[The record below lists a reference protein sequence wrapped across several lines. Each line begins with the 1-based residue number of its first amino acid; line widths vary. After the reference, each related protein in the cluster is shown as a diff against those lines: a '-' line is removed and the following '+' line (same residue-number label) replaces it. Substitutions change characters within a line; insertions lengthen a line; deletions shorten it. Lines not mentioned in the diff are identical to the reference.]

1 MSYQNLEI
9 AIEDHVATVTLARTD
24 SMNALS
30 LSFTAEIAK
39 AFRELGAND
48 EVRAIVLASKAK
60 AFCAGLDLKEF
71 AAIGMKGTAKSSLE
85 FPEKLRAL
93 FESCDGIEAC
103 PKPVIA
109 AVNGMCIGGG
119 LDIVSACD
127 IRLCTEDATFSLREA
142 AIGLVADMGV
152 LQRLPHVIGQGFT
165 REMAF
170 TARFYKA
177 EEAEK
182 MGLVNAVYPD
192 APAMMEAAIETCP
205 PDRRQRPAGRP
216 GDEGGPQREP
226 TGHNPGRD
234 VACQAQEHGPD
245 ALAGSQGGLRFL
257 HGKAQA
263 RFQGEVTKNSCQ
275 MMQPMLQATSIIV
288 TCNG

>member
-1 MSYQNLEI
+1 MPYQNLEI
-9 AIEDHVATVTLARTD
+9 AIEDHVATVTLARTE

-30 LSFTAEIAK
+30 LSFTAEISK
-39 AFRELGAND
+39 AFRDLGAND
-48 EVRAIVLASKAK
+48 EVRVIVLASKAK

-119 LDIVSACD
+119 LDIISACD
-127 IRLCTEDATFSLREA
+127 MRLCTEDASFSLREA

-177 EEAEK
+177 KEALA
-182 MGLVNAVYPD
+182 MGLVSAVYPD
-192 APAMMEAAIETCP
+192 QPALLEGAKKLARQIAANAP
-205 PDRRQRPAGRP
+205 
-216 GDEGGPQREP
+216 
-226 TGHNPGRD
+226 
-234 VACQAQEHGPD
+234 
-245 ALAGSQGGLRFL
+245 LA
-257 HGKAQA
+257 
-263 RFQGEVTKNSCQ
+263 V
-275 MMQPMLQATSIIV
+275 QATKEVLNASRHIPV
-288 TCNG
+288 EDGMSLAKHKNMVLMLSQDLKEAFVSFMEKRKPEFKGK

>member
-9 AIEDHVATVTLARTD
+9 AIEDHVATVTLARTE

-30 LSFTAEIAK
+30 LSFSAEIAT

-48 EVRAIVLASKAK
+48 EVRVIVLASKAK

-71 AAIGMKGTAKSSLE
+71 AAIGLKGTAKSSLE

-127 IRLCTEDATFSLREA
+127 IRLCTQDATFSLREA

-170 TARFYKA
+170 TARFYEAK
-177 EEAEK
+177 EAEK
-182 MGLVNAVYPD
+182 MGLVSAVYPD
-192 APAMMEAAIETCP
+192 QPAMMEGAKNLARQIAANAP
-205 PDRRQRPAGRP
+205 
-216 GDEGGPQREP
+216 
-226 TGHNPGRD
+226 
-234 VACQAQEHGPD
+234 
-245 ALAGSQGGLRFL
+245 LA
-257 HGKAQA
+257 
-263 RFQGEVTKNSCQ
+263 V
-275 MMQPMLQATSIIV
+275 QATKEVLNVSRQATV
-288 TCNG
+288 QDGMSLAKHKNMVLMLSQDLKEAFVSFMEKRKPDFKGK

>member
-30 LSFTAEIAK
+30 LAFTAEIAR

-48 EVRAIVLASKAK
+48 EVRTIVLASKAK

-93 FESCDGIEAC
+93 FESCDGVEAC

-127 IRLCTEDATFSLREA
+127 IRLCTQDATFSLREA

-165 REMAF
+165 REMAY

-192 APAMMEAAIETCP
+192 QTAMMDGAKKLARQIAANAP
-205 PDRRQRPAGRP
+205 
-216 GDEGGPQREP
+216 
-226 TGHNPGRD
+226 
-234 VACQAQEHGPD
+234 
-245 ALAGSQGGLRFL
+245 LA
-257 HGKAQA
+257 
-263 RFQGEVTKNSCQ
+263 V
-275 MMQPMLQATSIIV
+275 QATKDVLNVSRQATIQDGMSLAKHKNMV
-288 TCNG
+288 LMLSQDLKEAFVSFMEKRKPDFKGK

>member
-1 MSYQNLEI
+1 MSYQYLEI
-9 AIEDHVATVTLARTD
+9 VIEDHVATVTLARTE

-48 EVRAIVLASKAK
+48 EVRVIVLASKAK

-71 AAIGMKGTAKSSLE
+71 AAIGLKGSAKASLE

-127 IRLCTEDATFSLREA
+127 MRLCTEDASFSLREA

-177 EEAEK
+177 QEALA
-182 MGLVNAVYPD
+182 MGLVSAVYPD
-192 APAMMEAAIETCP
+192 QSALLDGAKKLASQIAANAP
-205 PDRRQRPAGRP
+205 
-216 GDEGGPQREP
+216 
-226 TGHNPGRD
+226 
-234 VACQAQEHGPD
+234 
-245 ALAGSQGGLRFL
+245 LA
-257 HGKAQA
+257 
-263 RFQGEVTKNSCQ
+263 V
-275 MMQPMLQATSIIV
+275 QATKEVLNASRHV
-288 TCNG
+288 PVEDGMSLAKHKNMVLMFSQDLKEAFVSFMEKRKPDFKGK

>member
-1 MSYQNLEI
+1 MTYQNLEI
-9 AIEDHVATVTLARTD
+9 AIEDHVATVTLARTE

-39 AFRELGAND
+39 AFRELGAD
-48 EVRAIVLASKAK
+48 EEVRVIVLASRAK

-71 AAIGMKGTAKSSLE
+71 AAIGMKGTAKASLE

-127 IRLCTEDATFSLREA
+127 IRLCTQDASFSLREV

-177 EEAEK
+177 NEAQA

-192 APAMMEAAIETCP
+192 PPAMMEAAKKLA
-205 PDRRQRPAGRP
+205 RQIAANAP
-216 GDEGGPQREP
+216 
-226 TGHNPGRD
+226 
-234 VACQAQEHGPD
+234 
-245 ALAGSQGGLRFL
+245 LA
-257 HGKAQA
+257 
-263 RFQGEVTKNSCQ
+263 V
-275 MMQPMLQATSIIV
+275 QATKEVLNASRHIPV
-288 TCNG
+288 EDGMSLAKHKNMVLMLSQDLKEAFVSFMEKRKPDFRGK

>member
-1 MSYQNLEI
+1 MSYQFLEVS
-9 AIEDHVATVTLARTD
+9 IEDHVATVTLARKD

-30 LSFTAEIAK
+30 LSFTAEIAT

-60 AFCAGLDLKEF
+60 AFCTGLDLKEF

-119 LDIVSACD
+119 LDIISACD
-127 IRLCTEDATFSLREA
+127 IRLCTQDATFSLREA

-192 APAMMEAAIETCP
+192 APAMMDGANKLARQIAANAP
-205 PDRRQRPAGRP
+205 
-216 GDEGGPQREP
+216 
-226 TGHNPGRD
+226 
-234 VACQAQEHGPD
+234 
-245 ALAGSQGGLRFL
+245 LA
-257 HGKAQA
+257 
-263 RFQGEVTKNSCQ
+263 V
-275 MMQPMLQATSIIV
+275 QATKEVLNVSRQATV
-288 TCNG
+288 QDGMLLAKHKNMVLMLSQDLKEAFVSFMEKRKPDFKGK

>member
-9 AIEDHVATVTLARTD
+9 VIEDHVATVTLARTE

-30 LSFTAEIAK
+30 LSFTTEIAT

-48 EVRAIVLASKAK
+48 EVRVIVLASKAK

-119 LDIVSACD
+119 LDIISACD
-127 IRLCTEDATFSLREA
+127 IRLCTQDATFSLREA

-192 APAMMEAAIETCP
+192 APAMMDGANKLARQIAANAP
-205 PDRRQRPAGRP
+205 
-216 GDEGGPQREP
+216 
-226 TGHNPGRD
+226 
-234 VACQAQEHGPD
+234 
-245 ALAGSQGGLRFL
+245 LA
-257 HGKAQA
+257 
-263 RFQGEVTKNSCQ
+263 V
-275 MMQPMLQATSIIV
+275 QATKEVLNVSRQATV
-288 TCNG
+288 QDGMSLAKHKNMVLMLSQDLKEAFVSFMEKRKPDFKGK

>member
-1 MSYQNLEI
+1 MAYQNLEI
-9 AIEDHVATVTLARTD
+9 AIEDHVATVTMARTE

-30 LSFTAEIAK
+30 LAFSAEIAQ
-39 AFRELGAND
+39 AFRDLGGND
-48 EVRAIVLASKAK
+48 EVRVIILASRAK

-71 AAIGMKGTAKSSLE
+71 AAVGLKGSARSSLE
-85 FPEKLRAL
+85 FPERFRAL

-127 IRLCTEDATFSLREA
+127 IRLCTEDASFSLREA

-152 LQRLPHVIGQGFT
+152 LQRLPHIIGQGFT

-170 TARFYKA
+170 TARFYTA
-177 EEAEK
+177 REAQA

-192 APAMMEAAIETCP
+192 GAAMMAGARKLALEIAANAP
-205 PDRRQRPAGRP
+205 
-216 GDEGGPQREP
+216 
-226 TGHNPGRD
+226 
-234 VACQAQEHGPD
+234 
-245 ALAGSQGGLRFL
+245 LA
-257 HGKAQA
+257 
-263 RFQGEVTKNSCQ
+263 V
-275 MMQPMLQATSIIV
+275 QATKEVLNASRHLPV
-288 TCNG
+288 ADGMSLAKHKNMVLMLSQDLKEAFVSFMEKRKPDFKGK

>member
-1 MSYQNLEI
+1 MPYQNLEVT
-9 AIEDHVATVTLARTD
+9 IEERVATVTLARTD

-30 LSFTAEIAK
+30 LAFTAEIAQ

-48 EVRAIVLASKAK
+48 EVRAIILASRAK

-71 AAIGMKGTAKSSLE
+71 AAVGLKGSAKSSLE
-85 FPEKLRAL
+85 FPEKLRPL
-93 FESCDGIEAC
+93 FDCCDGIEAC
-103 PKPVIA
+103 PKPVVA

-127 IRLCTEDATFSLREA
+127 IRLCTEDASFSLREA

-152 LQRLPHVIGQGFT
+152 LQRLPHVIGQGFA

-177 EEAEK
+177 NEALA

-192 APAMMEAAIETCP
+192 GTAMM
-205 PDRRQRPAGRP
+205 AGARKM
-216 GDEGGPQREP
+216 
-226 TGHNPGRD
+226 
-234 VACQAQEHGPD
+234 
-245 ALAGSQGGLRFL
+245 ALEIASNAPL
-257 HGKAQA
+257 A
-263 RFQGEVTKNSCQ
+263 V
-275 MMQPMLQATSIIV
+275 QATKEVLNVSRSLSV
-288 TCNG
+288 ADGMSLAKHKNMVLMLSQDLKEAFVSFMEKRKPDFKGK

>member
-9 AIEDHVATVTLARTD
+9 AIEDHVATVTLARSD

-119 LDIVSACD
+119 LDIISACD
-127 IRLCTEDATFSLREA
+127 IRLCTQDATFSLREA

-192 APAMMEAAIETCP
+192 APAMMDGAKILARQIAANAP
-205 PDRRQRPAGRP
+205 
-216 GDEGGPQREP
+216 
-226 TGHNPGRD
+226 
-234 VACQAQEHGPD
+234 
-245 ALAGSQGGLRFL
+245 LA
-257 HGKAQA
+257 
-263 RFQGEVTKNSCQ
+263 V
-275 MMQPMLQATSIIV
+275 QATKEVLNVSRQATV
-288 TCNG
+288 QDGMTLAKHKNMVLMLSQDLKEAFVSFMEKRKPDFKGK

>member
-9 AIEDHVATVTLARTD
+9 AIEDHVATLTMARTE

-30 LSFTAEIAK
+30 LAFTAEIAK
-39 AFRELGAND
+39 AFRELGENE
-48 EVRAIVLASKAK
+48 EVRVIILASKAK

-71 AAIGMKGTAKSSLE
+71 AAIGLKGTAKASLE

-93 FESCDGIEAC
+93 FDCCDGIEAC

-119 LDIVSACD
+119 LDIISACD
-127 IRLCTEDATFSLREA
+127 IRLCSEDASFSLREA

-152 LQRLPHVIGQGFT
+152 LQRIPHVIGQGFT

-177 EEAEK
+177 KEAQA
-182 MGLVNAVYPD
+182 MGLVNALYPD
-192 APAMMEAAIETCP
+192 PPAMMEGARKLAREIAANAPLAVQAAKKAINGGWNQTLPAGLAIENS
-205 PDRRQRPAGRP
+205 RAA
-216 GDEGGPQREP
+216 EVLLSE
-226 TGHNPGRD
+226 
-234 VACQAQEHGPD
+234 D
-245 ALAGSQGGLRFL
+245 ALGIRSAGVQKKDFSFKGR
-257 HGKAQA
+257 
-263 RFQGEVTKNSCQ
+263 
-275 MMQPMLQATSIIV
+275 
-288 TCNG
+288 

>member
-1 MSYQNLEI
+1 MSYQFLEI
-9 AIEDHVATVTLARTD
+9 AIEDHVATVTLARTE

-30 LSFTAEIAK
+30 LAFTAEIAQ

-48 EVRAIVLASKAK
+48 EVRVIVLASKAK

-71 AAIGMKGTAKSSLE
+71 AAIGLKGTAKSSLE

-127 IRLCTEDATFSLREA
+127 IRLCTQDATFSLREA

-165 REMAF
+165 REMAY

-177 EEAEK
+177 TEAET

-192 APAMMEAAIETCP
+192 QPAMMDGAKNLARQIAANAP
-205 PDRRQRPAGRP
+205 
-216 GDEGGPQREP
+216 
-226 TGHNPGRD
+226 
-234 VACQAQEHGPD
+234 
-245 ALAGSQGGLRFL
+245 LA
-257 HGKAQA
+257 
-263 RFQGEVTKNSCQ
+263 V
-275 MMQPMLQATSIIV
+275 QATKEVLNVSRHIPV
-288 TCNG
+288 EDGMSLAKHKNMVLMLSQDLKEAFMSFMEKRKPDFKGK